1 MEADGLIK
9 RRLDAINP
17 QRSIN
22 DISNQFLH
30 ALKINEARS
39 RVFLIRKALFLN
51 DNKEPAWYGTTPT
64 LTLLV

>member
-9 RRLDAINP
+9 WRLDAINP

-39 RVFLIRKALFLN
+39 RVHFDQKGIVF
-51 DNKEPAWYGTTPT
+51 E
-64 LTLLV
+64 